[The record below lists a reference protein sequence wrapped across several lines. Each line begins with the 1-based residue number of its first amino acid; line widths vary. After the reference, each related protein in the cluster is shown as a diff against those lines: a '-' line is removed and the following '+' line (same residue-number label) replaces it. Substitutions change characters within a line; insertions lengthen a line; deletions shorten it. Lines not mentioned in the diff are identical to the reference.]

1 VKVIV
6 VELSREEEQQMVE
19 WLEEHPI
26 FYIN

>member
-1 VKVIV
+1 VKVV
-6 VELSREEEQQMVE
+6 VEFSREEEQQMVE

>member
-1 VKVIV
+1 VKVV